1 MNAFP
6 QLRDLSFTCCI
17 YNFLGRNKEARD
29 AARASLGQPAWTVGK
44 DPKVSRMK
52 WTMLSFYLYRNR
64 FSRIAFVV
72 WLTGPGSD

>member
-6 QLRDLSFTCCI
+6 QLRDLSVAYCVYIFS
-17 YNFLGRNKEARD
+17 GRNKEARD

-44 DPKVSRMK
+44 DPKVSRIK
-52 WTMLSFYLYRNR
+52 WTMLSSYLYRNR

-72 WLTGPGSD
+72 WLTGHGSD